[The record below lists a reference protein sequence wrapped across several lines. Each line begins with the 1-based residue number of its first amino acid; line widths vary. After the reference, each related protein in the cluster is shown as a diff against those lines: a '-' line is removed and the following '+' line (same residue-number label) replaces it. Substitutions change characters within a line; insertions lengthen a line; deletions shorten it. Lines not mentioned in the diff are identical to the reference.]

1 MLGKYKI
8 TINVEIERAND
19 PDENIIKNE
28 PQKLEEYSNCGC
40 NCDICS
46 LDSSDNEDKD
56 NIDYDKYDKG
66 WDYMDYL
73 NPERLNSTFGDH
85 LVSDYINYVSEMVK
99 RDDSGRF
106 AKGNIPTTKRGP
118 GGRFVK
124 SS

>member
-19 PDENIIKNE
+19 PDENIVKD
-28 PQKLEEYSNCGC
+28 EELQIPGEYLNCGR
-40 NCDICS
+40 NCDSCGA
-46 LDSSDNEDKD
+46 DNSDNEDD
-56 NIDYDKYDKG
+56 NIDYDKYNNG
-66 WDYMDYL
+66 WDYRD
-73 NPERLNSTFGDH
+73 N
-85 LVSDYINYVSEMVK
+85 LVLEMVK

-106 AKGNIPTTKRGP
+106 AKGNIPTTKRGL